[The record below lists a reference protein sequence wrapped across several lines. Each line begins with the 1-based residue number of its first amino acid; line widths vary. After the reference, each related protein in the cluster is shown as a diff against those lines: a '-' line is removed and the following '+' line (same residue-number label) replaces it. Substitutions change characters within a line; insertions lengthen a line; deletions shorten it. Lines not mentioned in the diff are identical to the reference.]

1 MILGMNKKINL
12 AWAAGIID
20 ADGSIYISKTKASQK
35 RVTPRYIA
43 NLYVGNTSEYM
54 VNELQRIFGGSKSLD
69 TRKDLPNSK
78 PFWHWNLGPKATC
91 LVLKQI
97 VPFLR
102 VKQDRAKIAIDF
114 YKSCQKYRVKII
126 RKKDGTAKGTRQIS
140 DIELKKRESFYQ
152 KMKILNKQGI

>member
-12 AWAAGIID
+12 AWSAGIID
-20 ADGSIYISKTKASQK
+20 ADGSIYISKTKATQ
-35 RVTPRYIA
+35 RRITPRYIA

-102 VKQDRAKIAIDF
+102 VKKDKAKIAINF
-114 YKSCQKYRVKII
+114 YKSCQRYKVKII
-126 RKKDGTAKGTRQIS
+126 RKKDGTAAGTMQIS
-140 DIELKKRESFYQ
+140 KSEIDRREKIYQ
-152 KMKILNKQGI
+152 QMKLLNHKGI

>member
-1 MILGMNKKINL
+1 MNKKINL

-20 ADGSIYISKTKASQK
+20 ADGSIYISKTKATQR

-43 NLYVGNTSEYM
+43 KLYVGNTSEYM

-97 VPFLR
+97 VSFLK
-102 VKQDRAKIAIDF
+102 VKQNKAKIAINF
-114 YKSCQKYRVKII
+114 YKSCQRYKVKII
-126 RKKDGTAKGTRQIS
+126 RKKDGTAAGTMQIS
-140 DIELKKRESFYQ
+140 KSEIDRREKIYQ
-152 KMKILNKQGI
+152 QMKLLNHKGI